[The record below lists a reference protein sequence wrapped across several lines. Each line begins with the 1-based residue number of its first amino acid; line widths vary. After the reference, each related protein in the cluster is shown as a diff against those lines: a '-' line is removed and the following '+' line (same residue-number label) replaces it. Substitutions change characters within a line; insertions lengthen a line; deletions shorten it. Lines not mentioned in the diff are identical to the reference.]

1 MVMLKFKDGV
11 KGFKYNVEEGY
22 VDEIYTEALS
32 ETEVNG
38 FNKFST
44 NETLFNNIDD
54 VVESFGLLVDGEY
67 YLDGWGLD
75 DVVEIV

>member
-1 MVMLKFKDGV
+1 MLKFKDGV

-22 VDEIYTEALS
+22 VEEIYTEVVKDS
-32 ETEVNG
+32 EVVS

-44 NETLFNNIDD
+44 KETLYNNVYD
-54 VVESFGLLVDGEY
+54 VIYSFGLLVDGEY

-75 DVVEIV
+75 DVVEVVN

>member
-1 MVMLKFKDGV
+1 MLKFKDGV

-22 VDEIYTEALS
+22 VDEIFTEVLS

-54 VVESFGLLVDGEY
+54 VVDSFGLLVDGEY

-75 DVVEIV
+75 DVVEVAN

>member
-1 MVMLKFKDGV
+1 MLKFKDGV

-44 NETLFNNIDD
+44 NETIFNNIED
-54 VVESFGLLVDGEY
+54 VVDSFGLLVDGEY
-67 YLDGWGLD
+67 YLDGWGLE
-75 DVVEIV
+75 DVVEVVN

>member
-1 MVMLKFKDGV
+1 MLKFKDGV
-11 KGFKYNVEEGY
+11 RGFKYNVEEGY

-54 VVESFGLLVDGEY
+54 VVDSFGLLVDGEY

-75 DVVEIV
+75 DVVEVVN

>member
-1 MVMLKFKDGV
+1 MLKFKDGV
-11 KGFKYNVEEGY
+11 RGFKYNVEEGY
-22 VDEIYTEALS
+22 VDEIFTEALS

-38 FNKFST
+38 FNKFSA

-54 VVESFGLLVDGEY
+54 VVDSFGLLVDGEY

-75 DVVEIV
+75 DVVEVV

>member
-1 MVMLKFKDGV
+1 MLKFKDGV

-54 VVESFGLLVDGEY
+54 VVDSFGLLVDGEY

-75 DVVEIV
+75 DVVEVVN

>member
-1 MVMLKFKDGV
+1 MLKFKDGV

-22 VDEIYTEALS
+22 VDEIFTEALS

-38 FNKFST
+38 FNKFSA

-54 VVESFGLLVDGEY
+54 VVDSFGLLVDGEY

-75 DVVEIV
+75 DVVEVAN

>member
-1 MVMLKFKDGV
+1 MLKFKDGV
-11 KGFKYNVEEGY
+11 RGFKYNVEEGY
-22 VDEIYTEALS
+22 VDEIFTEALS

-38 FNKFST
+38 FNKFSA

-54 VVESFGLLVDGEY
+54 VVDSFGLLVDGEY

-75 DVVEIV
+75 DVVEVAN

>member
-1 MVMLKFKDGV
+1 MLKFKDGV

-22 VDEIYTEALS
+22 VGEIYTEALS

-38 FNKFST
+38 FNKFSA

-54 VVESFGLLVDGEY
+54 VVDSFGLLVDGEY

-75 DVVEIV
+75 DVVEVVN

>member
-1 MVMLKFKDGV
+1 MLKFKDGV

-22 VDEIYTEALS
+22 VDEIFTEALS

-38 FNKFST
+38 FNKFSA

-54 VVESFGLLVDGEY
+54 VVDSFGLLVDGEY

-75 DVVEIV
+75 DVVEVVN

>member
-1 MVMLKFKDGV
+1 MLKFKDGV
-11 KGFKYNVEEGY
+11 KGFKFNVEEGY
-22 VDEIYTEALS
+22 VEEIYTEALS

-44 NETLFNNIDD
+44 KETLFNNIDD
-54 VVESFGLLVDGEY
+54 VVDSFGLLVDGEY

-75 DVVEIV
+75 DVVEVVN

>member
-1 MVMLKFKDGV
+1 MLKFKDGV

-38 FNKFST
+38 FNKFSA

-54 VVESFGLLVDGEY
+54 VVDSFGLLVDGEY

-75 DVVEIV
+75 DVVEVV